1 MAMIK
6 FEVSMPDGSKYE
18 VEAPEGTSEEVV
30 QQEVERT
37 YNKDTA
43 PAINKT
49 AEGARKFAQGLTF
62 GFADEIEAKLQSVF
76 SEKDY
81 KEIRDGLRRKGEQ
94 YAKENP
100 KAALALEIAGSFALP
115 GFGAAKLAGQG
126 VKGAIKYGTGQGAL
140 YGAGQA
146 EELKDVAGNA
156 LSGGAIGGFGGGIL
170 NRAGAAIAP
179 KAQQGAKKLLD
190 EGVELTPGQIM
201 GGGFNAFEESLSST
215 LPGIAGARRG
225 ATETWNQSVANKVL
239 APLGKKLPE
248 NVTDINTATLKIKN
262 IVDDAYDD
270 ALIGAVVKRTGSW
283 KQGLKNIVK
292 EAEESGVS
300 KRGVAAIK
308 REINTINKM
317 VSTKGISNKTI
328 KKVDQN
334 IKAKVDAYKKT
345 TSVAETEAFE
355 SIKQIKNLFKNEIVT
370 QNPKQ
375 GQKLLQI
382 DKAYGNIKSYADAVA
397 QGTLKGVFTPGQ
409 LLRTSGKGENAA
421 NTLWKKATLRTD
433 LQKEAKNAQQ
443 IIGDTLPQS
452 GTIPRAVGLL
462 GAGGIAGSALLSSPI
477 IASLAAVPAV
487 SMMMYSKTGQN
498 LLRKY
503 LTAGKT
509 RQEISALAKQYA
521 SQVGTSGLLTTM
533 DQ

>member
-462 GAGGIAGSALLSSPI
+462 GAGGIASSALLSSPI